1 MDLINGVAACDI
13 CGRTDDVA
21 TEASARGTLIIDL
34 LYMANVI
41 SRKRLLEYSR
51 SGVGFA
57 DQFRSVCEGCG

>member
-21 TEASARGTLIIDL
+21 IEASARGTLIIDL

-51 SGVGFA
+51 IGVGCA
-57 DQFRSVCEGCG
+57 DQFRCVCEGCG